1 METFTLNNPRVYVV
15 VIDNYKT
22 SYAEMSNVS
31 VSTETSFN
39 GFYYSSIRGD
49 VHGYHECNSLS
60 ELQEKYKLN
69 NVDITDDEII
79 TLLKE
84 DGRFEQSDIYV

>member
-1 METFTLNNPRVYVV
+1 MEIFTLNNPRVYVV
-15 VIDNYKT
+15 IIDNHKT

-31 VSTETSFN
+31 VSMETSFN
-39 GFYYSSIRGD
+39 GVYSSVRGD
-49 VHGYHECNSLS
+49 VHRYHECNSLS

-69 NVDITDDEII
+69 NIDITDDEII

-84 DGRFEQSDIYV
+84 DGCFEQSDIYV

>member
-1 METFTLNNPRVYVV
+1 MNTFTLNNHRVYVV
-15 VIDNYKT
+15 VIDDYRT
-22 SYAEMSNVS
+22 TYAEMSNVS

-39 GFYYSSIRGD
+39 GFYSSIRGD

-69 NVDITDDEII
+69 NIDITDDEII